1 MAERSWPLW
10 KSSSANIFNNF
21 RMSHPAWLSSRNPST
36 KSLYL
41 LRVGQG
47 QSLQEGDTSLS
58 MSQVW
63 NEIHLFSLHFRA
75 FYHLSGLSPCKT
87 LRRVLLPLP
96 LLLAPLCL
104 DLGFHPFSQLWSP
117 DWPLGR
123 GECSLSSS
131 VKTWYLRMKYTPTCI
146 FPETRDYTLP
156 TLRLTNYLSKEILF
170 LLFSVHHPL
179 PFLSVAFHTKTLKS
193 QSMGSIFLFRNPF
206 SGNNVKN
213 VFIL

>member
-47 QSLQEGDTSLS
+47 QPLQEGDTSLS

-123 GECSLSSS
+123 GECSLNSS
-131 VKTWYLRMKYTPTCI
+131 VKTWYLKYENI
-146 FPETRDYTLP
+146 LDIVAWKRI
-156 TLRLTNYLSKEILF
+156 SKEKNTAHTLWF
-170 LLFSVHHPL
+170 QCLGVKSNWKEGDGVVNRKEKKKNLLRQIVC
-179 PFLSVAFHTKTLKS
+179 
-193 QSMGSIFLFRNPF
+193 
-206 SGNNVKN
+206 
-213 VFIL
+213 